1 MTAPVYLY
9 TGPEYGMRDEAV
21 DTVIK
26 ALKKKFGEIEEHVYY
41 LNETSVG
48 QAISV
53 LDNGNLFAS
62 ANCVI
67 CKNAELLKKK
77 DELALVEDWIKN
89 AGDSGEDSSALI
101 FVSDEISVDSKLD
114 KLIPASNKKKFWEMF
129 DNQKIPWLKDYFRK
143 NGYTLTEDAAQL
155 ILDMIDNN
163 TMALKNECSRF
174 FMCLEKGKTVQV
186 DDVDSFL
193 THNREENAF
202 TLFKQMVE
210 GNGSDSKN
218 LEEALAVLQGI
229 RLSKDSS
236 YVPMIAGLASCFR
249 KVVLW
254 HKLAEESYGGY
265 GADEATLKANGFRSS
280 PMINQYRKAA
290 KIWTKGQATA
300 ILAVLASSDMQLR
313 SGGSLME
320 DVLLQKMIY
329 EIVVKKGA
337 SMASAEY
344 PTLD

>member
-21 DTVIK
+21 DEVTK

-41 LNETSVG
+41 LNETSIG
-48 QAISV
+48 QAISQ

-62 ANCVI
+62 ATCVI

-77 DELALVEDWIKN
+77 DEFAILEDWIKS
-89 AGDSGEDSSALI
+89 AEASGEGSSALI
-101 FVSDEISVDSKLD
+101 FVSDEVSVDPKLD
-114 KLIPASNKKKFWEMF
+114 KLVPAPNKKKFWEMF
-129 DNQKIPWLKDYFRK
+129 DNQKIPWLTDYFRK
-143 NGYTLTEDAAQL
+143 NGYTLTSDAAQL
-155 ILDMIDNN
+155 ILDMVDNN
-163 TMALKNECSRF
+163 TLALKNECSRF
-174 FMCLEKGKTVQV
+174 FMCLEKGKTVTP

-210 GNGSDSKN
+210 TGAAANK

-236 YVPMIAGLASCFR
+236 YVPIIAGLASCFR

-254 HKLAEESYGGY
+254 HKLTEESYGGY

-280 PMINQYRKAA
+280 LMINQYKKAA
-290 KIWTKGQATA
+290 KIWTKGQAVA
-300 ILAVLASSDMQLR
+300 ILAVLSSTDMQLR
-313 SGGSLME
+313 SSGTAME
-320 DVLLQKMIY
+320 DILLQKMIY

-337 SMASAEY
+337 SMAAAEY
-344 PTLD
+344 STLD